1 MLENETGRIWNYG
14 KDMSIMV
21 GFYRDVLGFEVKE
34 DKNASNV
41 FLEKDG
47 TFKEG

>member
-1 MLENETGRIWNYG
+1 MRLDGFGIIAD
-14 KDMSIMV
+14 DMSVMV
-21 GFYRDVLGFEVKE
+21 GSYRDVLGFEVKE